1 MSPKPKHPSARQ
13 IAQHNAASVIYAD
26 IANGADYLTTYPDGG
41 EMPERTVIAVEK
53 HMKRIAESLEKRSGL
68 YVGESTRKTF
78 DSALDQGAPKETG
91 K

>member
-41 EMPERTVIAVEK
+41 DMPERTAIAVEK
-53 HMKRIAESLEKRSGL
+53 HMKQIAASLEKRSGL
-68 YVGESTRKTF
+68 YVGASTRQMF
-78 DSALDQGAPKETG
+78 DEALDQGAK